1 MKMLGLIP
9 KFDISIYEGY
19 CRIKFEEMQYVGG
32 IDNKEVYERCGDIA
46 DGEIDVTMLLARAM
60 SMEVDMYNF
69 EFSNKPIVR
78 LDIRGLKIGR
88 GDWSVKSDILY
99 YVGRN
104 YGSTKPK
111 LIDWDD
117 SLIEEIGES
126 LIDYYEH
133 IDEVIGSHVSLDKE
147 HLTKWLENCERFMQY
162 RCLKSGIKIDNE
174 YVYNRIK
181 IENLECFYDTDKK
194 ILDELFKLVKGIVYN
209 KTKGISKKEYNEF
222 IFRIVRLTL
231 DGINR
236 AVSDENSGKRVT
248 VKRLDK
254 VKLNSC
260 GVGCT
265 NEVTVETCENLL
277 GLTLSNEYRGFIRKF
292 GYVRFGLGDK
302 HQWYGITA
310 EPGMNIVENTLLEK
324 AKHPNLPDNTIVLE
338 GNEERLILVKHKLKE
353 EKATKKEKELDNGI
367 YLYSDNKIERL
378 CNSIEDYLKKITEEE
393 GLVKE

>member
-1 MKMLGLIP
+1 
-9 KFDISIYEGY
+9 
-19 CRIKFEEMQYVGG
+19 V
-32 IDNKEVYERCGDIA
+32 
-46 DGEIDVTMLLARAM
+46 
-60 SMEVDMYNF
+60 
-69 EFSNKPIVR
+69 
-78 LDIRGLKIGR
+78 
-88 GDWSVKSDILY
+88 
-99 YVGRN
+99 
-104 YGSTKPK
+104 
-111 LIDWDD
+111 
-117 SLIEEIGES
+117 
-126 LIDYYEH
+126 
-133 IDEVIGSHVSLDKE
+133 
-147 HLTKWLENCERFMQY
+147 
-162 RCLKSGIKIDNE
+162 
-174 YVYNRIK
+174 
-181 IENLECFYDTDKK
+181 TDK
-194 ILDELFKLVKGIVYN
+194 
-209 KTKGISKKEYNEF
+209 
-222 IFRIVRLTL
+222 RL
-231 DGINR
+231 N
-236 AVSDENSGKRVT
+236 
-248 VKRLDK
+248 K

-378 CNSIEDYLKKITEEE
+378 CNSIEDYLKKIIEEE